1 MGGVA
6 ERRASSYKRL
16 MAKVVT
22 LADEAAT
29 QDLARRLAQVAEPG
43 DVIALHGDLGAGK
56 TSLARAFVRA
66 LAGDEEEVPSPTFT
80 LAQLYD
86 WAKGTV
92 WHFDLYRLEK
102 PEDALELGIEE
113 AFADGV
119 SLIEWPDRLGP
130 WLPRDR
136 LDLRLT
142 AGAAEGSRQ
151 AELTATGHR
160 WSKRVQELF
169 GE

>member
-1 MGGVA
+1 MAGVA
-6 ERRASSYKRL
+6 ERRASSYKRP

-29 QDLARRLAQVAEPG
+29 QALARRLAQAAQAG

-66 LAGDEEEVPSPTFT
+66 LAGEEEEVPSPTFT

-86 WAKGTV
+86 WSGGIV

-142 AGAAEGSRQ
+142 AGPAEGSRQ
-151 AELTATGHR
+151 AELTATASR
-160 WSKRVQELF
+160 WSKRLQELF

>member
-1 MGGVA
+1 LAGVA
-6 ERRASSYKRL
+6 ERRASSYKRP

-29 QDLARRLAQVAEPG
+29 HALARRLAQAAQAG

-66 LAGDEEEVPSPTFT
+66 LAGEEEEVPSPTFT
-80 LAQLYD
+80 LAQIYD
-86 WAKGTV
+86 WVGGTV

-142 AGAAEGSRQ
+142 AGTAEGSRQ
-151 AELTATGHR
+151 AELTATSSR
-160 WSKRVQELF
+160 WSKRLQELF